1 MASRASSSGGAL
13 ALHLHPL
20 YILINSARLLLL
32 SGWQEGTEP
41 KSPRFDFFFLVL
53 LDALVQFVGELQL
66 AVDVA
71 SIRVIWVRTDLEVLR
86 RLPLQDP
93 IPPGRAVAFRLD
105 LLHHRPNV
113 TFVSVP
119 VLRQK
124 HHELFI
130 VHEMTCDHDKG
141 QPAVVANV
149 LAPSQGLHHVVH
161 QRALLKSIYKHKLY
175 SLRFAGLRVREIS
188 SRTTIN
194 LTLRHALWPRVRA

>member
-1 MASRASSSGGAL
+1 MASRAASSCGAP
-13 ALHLHPL
+13 APHFHPL
-20 YILINSARLLLL
+20 YVRINSARLL
-32 SGWQEGTEP
+32 
-41 KSPRFDFFFLVL
+41 
-53 LDALVQFVGELQL
+53 
-66 AVDVA
+66 
-71 SIRVIWVRTDLEVLR
+71 
-86 RLPLQDP
+86 LQDP

-124 HHELFI
+124 PHELFV

-149 LAPSQGLHHVVH
+149 PTPSQGLHHVVH
-161 QRALLKSIYKHKLY
+161 QWALLKSFYRHKRY
-175 SLRFAGLRVREIS
+175 SLRFARVRAREIS
-188 SRTTIN
+188 ARTTIN